1 MQEIKVWDLLVRVLH
16 WSLVICVV
24 GAWLTRDGEDPR
36 HVQLGYAVLAIVAV
50 RIVWGFVGT
59 RYARF
64 AGFVRSPRETI
75 EYLRQVIVHRE
86 PRHIGHNPLG
96 SWMIVAL
103 LAMLAGVC
111 ITGWLYTT
119 DRFWGVAWV
128 GELHEGLTDV
138 LVGLVLLHILGVAF
152 TSIRQR
158 ENLVKAMLTGTK
170 RAAAE
175 PATKADAGVTLS
187 SSS

>member
-1 MQEIKVWDLLVRVLH
+1 
-16 WSLVICVV
+16 
-24 GAWLTRDGEDPR
+24 
-36 HVQLGYAVLAIVAV
+36 
-50 RIVWGFVGT
+50 
-59 RYARF
+59 
-64 AGFVRSPRETI
+64 
-75 EYLRQVIVHRE
+75 
-86 PRHIGHNPLG
+86 
-96 SWMIVAL
+96 MIVAL
-103 LAMLAGVC
+103 LAMLAGIC

-138 LVGLVLLHILGVAF
+138 LIGLVMLHILGVVF

-170 RAAAE
+170 RAAE
-175 PATKADAGVTLS
+175 PATKADEGVPLS